1 MPQIEK
7 EMKAAQHLLYVS
19 MKYTKTCDVIL
30 NLMHRWQIMI
40 DEAMM
45 AVLERAKK
53 KKKTIKEIPIAP
65 RQKMELLRDMFKK
78 EKVVLDSMSL
88 YLFFRKINSMEYH
101 KEHEFRKNVAL
112 RVIDPEKNEEIVID
126 IEKLKEWQS
135 LLENF
140 IKFVRAYTA

>member
-1 MPQIEK
+1 MPNIEK

-19 MKYTKTCDVIL
+19 MKYTKTCDVML
-30 NLMHRWQIMI
+30 NLMHRWQQMI

-45 AVLERAKK
+45 SALEKAKK
-53 KKKTIKEIPIAP
+53 KKLIKEIPVAP
-65 RQKMELLRDMFKK
+65 IQKMNAMKDIFKK
-78 EKVVLDSMSL
+78 EPLIQETMAI
-88 YLFFRKINSMEYH
+88 YLFFRKVNGCQMS

-112 RVIDPEKNEEIVID
+112 RVTSDEKEIIID
-126 IEKLKEWQS
+126 IEKLKEWQA